1 MPWGFYQ
8 NFSQQILEPISFLT
22 QVAEALV
29 AIVMPI
35 IGAVLVIKVMLYG
48 YEVLR
53 GQVTQS
59 VLLELAFRNLRPM
72 MVISIA
78 LAGGAYAANIV
89 PMVEELRTT
98 LTSLF
103 TQTHV
108 TNSYAAL
115 DLSMDKALKAYE
127 VMTEDAWENHFKL
140 GVHETDLT
148 GISMIACACLML
160 FSLLLYSVI
169 AAAQL
174 LAIDVMLK
182 VLLATGPLFIAAFVF
197 PATARFFDS
206 WLTTVLKYVVTAAL
220 IMLAVGM
227 GNGIFDDY
235 TYKMQANAG
244 LMDYMKAAAYS
255 IAASGLLAYFTLK
268 IPALAGDLLGGG
280 GISVFSPASA
290 VAPVASAFNSVSKPV
305 REAVGGFVGGKGAA
319 AATVMKQLVSRA
331 IQPSGA
337 GSISGAGNI
346 SSQAHFPRSR
356 GARPAGQSMQSML
369 EKGSG
374 K

>member
-1 MPWGFYQ
+1 
-8 NFSQQILEPISFLT
+8 
-22 QVAEALV
+22 
-29 AIVMPI
+29 
-35 IGAVLVIKVMLYG
+35 
-48 YEVLR
+48 
-53 GQVTQS
+53 
-59 VLLELAFRNLRPM
+59 
-72 MVISIA
+72 
-78 LAGGAYAANIV
+78 
-89 PMVEELRTT
+89 
-98 LTSLF
+98 
-103 TQTHV
+103 
-108 TNSYAAL
+108 
-115 DLSMDKALKAYE
+115 
-127 VMTEDAWENHFKL
+127 
-140 GVHETDLT
+140 
-148 GISMIACACLML
+148 
-160 FSLLLYSVI
+160 
-169 AAAQL
+169 
-174 LAIDVMLK
+174 MLK

-268 IPALAGDLLGGG
+268 IPALAGDMLGGG

-305 REAVGGFVGGKGAA
+305 REAVGSFVGGKGAA
-319 AATVMKQLVSRA
+319 AATVMKQLVSRTTGS
-331 IQPSGA
+331 SGT
-337 GSISGAGNI
+337 GSISGAGNT
-346 SSQAHFPRSR
+346 SSLAHFPRSR

-369 EKGSG
+369 EKELR